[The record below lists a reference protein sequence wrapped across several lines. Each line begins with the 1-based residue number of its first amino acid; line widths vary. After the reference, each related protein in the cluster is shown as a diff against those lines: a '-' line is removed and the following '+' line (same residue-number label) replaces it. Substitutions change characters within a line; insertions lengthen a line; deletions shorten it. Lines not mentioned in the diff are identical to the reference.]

1 MQNRIKVAL
10 QSPVVAGLEW
20 VTFEEASYYN
30 LVLLKREKGEIKI
43 LDQALRL
50 TSLTRVQEKLGDHI
64 PCHLV
69 ANIRGI
75 IHRKL
80 PATNS
85 NSQQILQSVFPNAS
99 LEDFY
104 LQKEKI
110 ANGCFASVVRRTM
123 IDQLVID
130 FEAANLW
137 LLSVRLGSFDVK
149 YLRPF
154 IQEPAVLHTT
164 TQSLFFDAAQQ
175 LVDVEKYIPT
185 SNETQ
190 YIRIEEERLD
200 CQLLVAFAVSFKALM
215 NQPSQGLSIPAIQQN
230 AAELFHKNLFQKAG
244 WTLLLGTLVLL
255 LFNLLFYYQFKEKN
269 DALGA
274 QMIYTNNQ
282 LQTLDSLQNKVDR
295 QKEFLQKTQLNQNS
309 KSSYLADRIAAS
321 LLEGLQLSELEIFP
335 IKGKSEDYKMQDLIH
350 YNKEEVFIKGYC
362 KNSSSYNRWIKV
374 LQNFD
379 WVADIQHLDY
389 KDINNE
395 LGAFELKLV
404 ISF

>member
-1 MQNRIKVAL
+1 MRNRIKAIL
-10 QSPVVAGLEW
+10 DSPIVAGIEW
-20 VTFEEASYYN
+20 VQFEQTSYYH

-50 TSLTRVQEKLGDHI
+50 TSFAQLQEKIDDGI

-85 NSQQILQSVFPNAS
+85 TPQQILQSVFPNAS

-110 ANGCFASVVRRTM
+110 AKGCIASVVRKTM

-130 FEAANLW
+130 FAQAGLW

-154 IQEPAVLHTT
+154 IQESDVLHTT
-164 TQSLFFDAAQQ
+164 TQSLFFDATQQ
-175 LVDVEKYIPT
+175 LVDFEKHIPT
-185 SNETQ
+185 SNESQ
-190 YIRIEEERLD
+190 YVKLESERLD
-200 CQLLVAFAVSFKALM
+200 NQLLVAFAASFKALM
-215 NQPSQGLSIPAIQQN
+215 NQPNQGLAIPAIQQN
-230 AAELFHKNLFQKAG
+230 EEELFHKKLFQKAG
-244 WTLLLGTLVLL
+244 WTLLLGTLILL
-255 LFNLLFYYQFKEKN
+255 IFNLLFYYQFKEKN
-269 DALGA
+269 DALGT

-282 LQTLDSLQNKVDR
+282 LQTLDSLRSKVDR
-295 QKEFLQKTQLNQNS
+295 QKKFLQNTQLNQNS
-309 KSSYLADRIAAS
+309 KSSFIADRIAAS

-335 IKGKSEDYKMQDLIH
+335 IKGKAEDYKMQDLIP
-350 YNKEEVFIKGYC
+350 YNKEEVLIKGYC

-374 LQNFD
+374 LQNLE
-379 WVADIQHLDY
+379 WVAAIQHLDY
-389 KDINNE
+389 KDISTE

-404 ISF
+404 ISL